1 MINLNAYKGKYIL
14 FVNVASY
21 CGYTGQYADLQ
32 KLSEQYDN
40 LEVIGLPCNQFLFQ
54 EPFSASTIK
63 KFCSSNYGVT
73 FLMTEKI
80 SVKGKNQ
87 HNIYKWLNYDKNW
100 SKNFNSLAISLN
112 EAYIELIA
120 IILNCIMIPINLRK
134 YDNTISFKLQD
145 LTIREAWHSEKLKK
159 IRELHSSGYR
169 KKIEACKNCHHGAV
183 KYGAEYHP
191 KEWDEVTQQWKE
203 HDHLSKKRKYKL
215 RGKNTYDHNPS
226 SPQQ

>member
-1 MINLNAYKGKYIL
+1 MKKLLLIIVFLSTMSASAQHNIYDIQIQSIDNASIDLDSYRGKFIL

-87 HNIYKWLNYDKNW
+87 HNIYKWLTNKDLNNVKSSNVKWNFQKYLV
-100 SKNFNSLAISLN
+100 SKDGK
-112 EAYIELIA
+112 LIDFFPSKTLPLSTE
-120 IILNCIMIPINLRK
+120 ITK
-134 YDNTISFKLQD
+134 
-145 LTIREAWHSEKLKK
+145 
-159 IRELHSSGYR
+159 
-169 KKIEACKNCHHGAV
+169 
-183 KYGAEYHP
+183 
-191 KEWDEVTQQWKE
+191 
-203 HDHLSKKRKYKL
+203 HL
-215 RGKNTYDHNPS
+215 D
-226 SPQQ
+226 